1 MFKSLIDE
9 YAHSLAALT
18 GNDFQN
24 EVSARLQS
32 VIIDFQNV
40 PAKPHGDAGL
50 DAFSHGG
57 ERAYCCYG
65 PEHNAFKTN
74 KQREDAIVDKFKS
87 DLRRLFELEFNSKV
101 LVVSDSPEMST
112 ILPDHCKIKH
122 VFLLVNWFESHRV
135 LNPILTAANEY
146 GHASK
151 CKYVDSAA
159 SVVVL
164 GPWDLANR
172 YAVDELTIARARQRI
187 FIQKVQQ
194 KAETITI
201 GSTEKFDQKMSVL
214 TDILPAQAVA
224 IQILSQQLQSAW
236 RMALAFEQELH
247 DTVPN
252 MHRAFEENRRRILT
266 RVLQLMLAAQ
276 QPWAEL
282 DNATQVAAE
291 ILEKDFEKL
300 YGMLIQDVSSGEI
313 ARLIGECPIGWE
325 KVAIDA

>member
-1 MFKSLIDE
+1 MALSLIEE
-9 YAHSLAALT
+9 YAHSLGALT
-18 GNDFQN
+18 GNDFQC

-32 VIIDFQNV
+32 VIIDFQTV
-40 PAKPHGDAGL
+40 PAKPQGDAGL
-50 DAFSHGG
+50 DAFSHSG

-65 PEHNAFKTN
+65 PEHSEFDTK
-74 KQREDAIVDKFKS
+74 KKREQAIIEKFKA
-87 DLRRLFELEFNSKV
+87 DLRRLFELTFEKKK
-101 LVVSDSPEMST
+101 LVFCESPEMAT
-112 ILPDHCKIKH
+112 ILPNGCKIKH
-122 VFLLVNWFESHRV
+122 VELLVNWFESHRV
-135 LNPILTAANEY
+135 LGPILTAAKEY
-146 GHASK
+146 RCASQ
-151 CKYVDSAA
+151 CRYVDSKA

-164 GPWDLANR
+164 GPTQLANR

-194 KAETITI
+194 KAETVAIA
-201 GSTEKFDQKMSVL
+201 STEKFDQKMAILSE
-214 TDILPAQAVA
+214 ILPAQADG
-224 IQILSQQLQSAW
+224 IQVLSGELQFAW

-252 MHRAFEENRRRILT
+252 LHRSFEDNRRRILT

-282 DNATQVAAE
+282 GNATQIAAE
-291 ILEKDFEKL
+291 ILEKDFEML

-325 KVAIDA
+325 KN